1 MKCDDCSVQLS
12 GPLAW
17 TNAEQRAQLI
27 EHLSVCADC
36 RDVLTALDALHAV
49 REIPVPPPTRG
60 AISRLM
66 HAAMAEEGARPIGLT
81 GFWTGLTVGA
91 TTAGIIA
98 LLSLA
103 LFAPGNPPEAL
114 IPQVTMALH
123 QPGRVSIGIESDE
136 ALQGVEIHVSLR
148 GAIDLE
154 GYEGQRD
161 IRWATDLERGMNE
174 LTLPVVALG
183 QGGGQLI
190 VEVYHGDRY
199 KTFLVDILAQDSE
212 DAA

>member
-1 MKCDDCSVQLS
+1 MNCDDCSVLLG

-17 TNAEQRAQLI
+17 TDAEQRAQLI
-27 EHLSVCADC
+27 EHLLVCADC

-49 REIPVPPPTRG
+49 REVPVRPPTSG
-60 AISRLM
+60 AIARAM
-66 HAAMAEEGARPIGLT
+66 HAAMAEERARPIGLT

-91 TTAGIIA
+91 TAAGIIA
-98 LLSLA
+98 VFSLT
-103 LFAPGNPPEAL
+103 LFAPVNPPEAL

-123 QPGRVSIGIESDE
+123 QPGRVSIGIESDQ
-136 ALQGVEIHVSLR
+136 ALQGAEIHVSLR

-174 LTLPVVALG
+174 LTLPVVALS

-190 VEVYHGDRY
+190 VEVYHGDKN
-199 KTFLVDILAQDSE
+199 KTFLVDVRAQGSD